1 MITRR
6 ITAALLTLFVLALL
20 SVSQV
25 VIQAQTGDAACPALV
40 ERALTQVGSN
50 CSNLERNSAC
60 YGFNQVQAT
69 FAQTV
74 AADFFTRPAD
84 VAELAAVQT
93 IRTSPLDLAQN
104 AWGIAVM
111 NVQANV
117 PDTLPGQ
124 AVTVL
129 LLGDTEIENAVDPA
143 TGSLAFPTT
152 VITQTATEL
161 RSASD
166 PASAIISA
174 LPPGTVLDANGIS
187 PDGFAVRVQ
196 VNNATGW
203 VNRSAI
209 NQIAALNSLPV
220 ISGSAL
226 SPMQAFYFRNGP
238 GQSACRQTPSLLSVR
253 SPENIT
259 VDLTANGANIR
270 LGSLI
275 TLRTLNGGD
284 LMQLTVIEGRAILE
298 PETPQQTIVEQGFT
312 TTRCLNPA
320 ENLGIDGQQNDQRV
334 GRSCA
339 WTPPQ
344 PATLEQLEEGQTAQ
358 ALHERL
364 DLAQII
370 PTATPPPPECPVG
383 QTIIHTV
390 ATGENLFRISLRYN
404 TSMGAIM
411 AANGLTDPQL
421 IFIGQRLTIPCGV
434 DTGIP
439 SVPDPQPGG
448 SIPTVTPGG
457 LDCSGFRATSP
468 LDGFRYGLNTFY
480 WDPAPGATSYQVNV
494 YGVDERSGA
503 LVGAF
508 STGGGST
515 SLSADLTV
523 ETIGFGFSFA
533 WEVQALVNGQVVC
546 TTPRVTIPR
555 EPPPPGP
562 APVCTPVVICPTPP
576 PCSVHFCPTPEPCYT
591 VPGC

>member
-1 MITRR
+1 MTIRR
-6 ITAALLTLFVLALL
+6 ITAALLALFVLALMSL
-20 SVSQV
+20 SQV
-25 VIQAQTGDAACPALV
+25 STQAQTGDSACPALV
-40 ERALTQVGSN
+40 EQALTQVGGN
-50 CSNLERNSAC
+50 CSNLGRNSAC

-69 FAQTV
+69 FAQSV
-74 AADFFTRPAD
+74 PAEFFTRPAD
-84 VAELAAVQT
+84 VTELASVQT
-93 IRTSPLDLAQN
+93 IQTSALDLTQN

-129 LLGDTEIENAVDPA
+129 LMGDTEVENAVDPA

-152 VITQTATEL
+152 VITQAATEL

-174 LPPGTVLDANGIS
+174 LAAGTVLDANGIS
-187 PDGFAVRVQ
+187 PDGFAVRVRA
-196 VNNATGW
+196 NNVTGW
-203 VNRSAI
+203 VNRSAV

-220 ISGSAL
+220 ISGDAL

-259 VDLTANGANIR
+259 VDLTVNGANIR

-275 TLRTLNGGD
+275 TLKTLDGGS
-284 LMQLTVIEGRAILE
+284 LMQITVIEGRVVVE
-298 PETPQQTIVEQGFT
+298 PETPQETVVEEGFS
-312 TTRCLNPA
+312 TTRCLTPA
-320 ENLGIDGQQNDQRV
+320 ENLGIDGQSNDQRV
-334 GRSCA
+334 GRECE
-339 WTPPQ
+339 WTEPQ
-344 PATLEQLEEGQTAQ
+344 PATLEQLEEGQIVQ
-358 ALHERL
+358 ALQERL
-364 DLAQII
+364 DLAEII
-370 PTATPPPPECPVG
+370 PTSTPPPVECPVG

-390 ATGENLFRISLRYN
+390 TTGENLFRISLRYN

-411 AANGLTDPQL
+411 TANGLTDPQV
-421 IFIGQRLTIPCGV
+421 IFIGQQLTIPCGV

-439 SVPDPQPGG
+439 SIPNPQGNG

-468 LDGFRYGLNTFY
+468 LDGLRYGLNTFY

-508 STGGGST
+508 RTGGGNT
-515 SLSADLTV
+515 SLTADLTV
-523 ETIGFGFSFA
+523 ETVGFGFSFA

-546 TTPRVTIPR
+546 TTPRAVIPR

-562 APVCTPVVICPTPP
+562 APVCTPVVFCPTTP
-576 PCSVHFCPTPEPCYT
+576 PCTPFFCPTPEPCYT